1 MLAAADL
8 TELYLLLIPADH
20 FEVFKLFVTFV
31 ASRLLRVYF
40 EPLLAALSQ
49 LRNELRAD
57 CEVRVRVGE
66 DFEEELDLAVLSD
79 ALQQLHVQ
87 VVALDLHHAISL
99 DLPLVVDPA
108 RLILDD
114 LLQHELDEEDD
125 VQGQEGD
132 EVHR

>member
-79 ALQQLHVQ
+79 ALQ
-87 VVALDLHHAISL
+87 
-99 DLPLVVDPA
+99 
-108 RLILDD
+108 
-114 LLQHELDEEDD
+114 
-125 VQGQEGD
+125 
-132 EVHR
+132 